1 MEKCGQN
8 ENVKKVERKFKT
20 NKDSMNENG
29 Y

>member
-8 ENVKKVERKFKT
+8 ENVKKPEGKFEI